1 MHINISI
8 SAQLRDDSLGYK
20 AARPTRSHAFF
31 LASVQNTDALAN
43 STGKI
48 STFIIPLYSVEYKL
62 RLKRVKKSHG
72 MFTPEDRFDQLST
85 NFAPGKKCIGS
96 RNCKLE

>member
-20 AARPTRSHAFF
+20 AARPMRSHAFF
-31 LASVQNTDALAN
+31 LASVQNTDTLAN

-85 NFAPGKKCIGS
+85 NFAPDKKCIGS